1 MEVRIQMNNVAM
13 NKIIQYL
20 NKLSNR
26 EKTLVAL
33 GLIGS
38 IAIIAYGSFLAPL
51 VDRYTNLDRMI
62 RQKESQ
68 YKDILQLK
76 EEYLTFK
83 KEYKELDKAASKT
96 REGFSPLTFMESV
109 GVQAKIKDKVVSMK
123 PILTPMGADYRES
136 SVEVKIER
144 IVLEQIMRYL
154 HIVENSDYPLRVK
167 TLHLK
172 SRYDDPGIMD
182 ASVTVSFYEKVK

>member
-1 MEVRIQMNNVAM
+1 M
-13 NKIIQYL
+13 NKFIQYI
-20 NKLSNR
+20 NKLSAR
-26 EKTLVAL
+26 EKTIVIV

-38 IAIIAYGSFLAPL
+38 LSIIGYGSLFAPL
-51 VDRYTNLDRMI
+51 LDRYTNLNRMI

-68 YKDILQLK
+68 YKDILQLRG
-76 EEYLTFK
+76 EYLSLK
-83 KEYKELDKAASKT
+83 KEYKELEKTASKT
-96 REGFSPLTFMESV
+96 KEGFSPLTFMESV
-109 GVQAKIKDKVVSMK
+109 STQARIKDRVVSMK
-123 PILTPMGADYRES
+123 PIITPMGGDYRES

-154 HIVENSDYPLRVK
+154 HIIESSDYPIRVK

-172 SRYDDPGIMD
+172 TRFDDPGLMN